1 MAEPPIPVARVAQ
14 PIQEQLAR
22 HISTIYTAAV
32 LFNSIN
38 ADGAHWPQTLARL
51 PEFINCFTRGAAM
64 TVAAPAC
71 PYSAGEG
78 ALNSFAGLVGSNGG
92 LNTWAGGLPVLQRSA
107 GAAITGY
114 IRSWSRILKSQF
126 DQLASGETIAPD
138 VINNIYNIQNLN
150 QSGPLFVRPVG
161 IQPDV
166 NLTISNPLGIFEDGQ
181 GDSTFT
187 EFAVDSGLQAIMNS
201 DRPPQQQQQ
210 RMEVDEGHVDVPEPG
225 SPLGEENPPQGSV
238 PMEDVAAPPQR
249 PTTHTIAAEL
259 ARTAADKPQLTH
271 QDERGI
277 TRYWKERPPEQLVTA
292 MLGTACSGPNANRAA
307 GCFEIPGRTNLPCT
321 DPSKAVAGM
330 CNFKTIA
337 VPWEN
342 PVGNSPVFRIYQ
354 ALDVGA
360 QIKLQLQRA
369 LIRYGYAAATLPIYC
384 QKALDRHFSVLYNP
398 EAVDGD
404 IFAVPEVKAAVE
416 LAREPR
422 TPTGESRT
430 ESTNKYIADLQLS
443 RNAQQQRVVHQL
455 VRNVYRPMWSAIY
468 QPPEQAMAAI
478 PKIESYISRNICPH
492 YSRILPRGKA
502 SVSGELLEALLK
514 NVPEANRQEIRGRA
528 NTFYHAADNSF
539 VPYPVYYVG
548 PDQTYYPNPA
558 YLNDKYTAPGGDAKR
573 QLMIH
578 RASGMLL
585 RSMQHLRNAMILYVL
600 AAQNPVEQRFT
611 AEQVQAMEGQL
622 LQKPGVLS
630 VTMVA
635 GDPAVPKGAM
645 AFLTEADRNVL
656 IALFRGML
664 STFPEDRAQD
674 VFGQITEANM
684 KRDGKNIIA
693 TMYKYDRELP
703 EHPDL
708 NVLRTV
714 VYLEAL
720 WSYWY
725 DNNTMG
731 KLRRR
736 MNFRAKLA
744 APGAALDTASRSLLD
759 VRNVGAEYNI
769 TADIVRPMGW
779 GDATLEGLVIA
790 HLRALPH
797 QQRQ

>member
-1 MAEPPIPVARVAQ
+1 MAEPPIPVARVEE
-14 PIQEQLAR
+14 PILEQLAR

-38 ADGAHWPQTLARL
+38 ADGARWPQTLARL

-71 PYSAGEG
+71 PYSAGKG
-78 ALNSFAGLVGSNGG
+78 ALNSFAGLVGSIAG
-92 LNTWAGGLPVLQRSA
+92 LNTWAGSLPVLQRSA
-107 GAAITGY
+107 GAAITSY
-114 IRSWSRILKSQF
+114 IRSWSRILKPQF
-126 DQLASGETIAPD
+126 DQLANGETIAPD

-166 NLTISNPLGIFEDGQ
+166 NLTIPNPLGIFENGQ
-181 GDSTFT
+181 GDPTFT
-187 EFAVDSGLQAIMNS
+187 KFAVDSGLQAIMNRDQS
-201 DRPPQQQQQ
+201 GAPPQQQQ

-225 SPLGEENPPQGSV
+225 SPIGEEQGSV
-238 PMEDVAAPPQR
+238 PMEDVAAPQ
-249 PTTHTIAAEL
+249 TTHTIAAEL

-292 MLGTACSGPNANRAA
+292 MLGTACSGPNATRAA
-307 GCFEIPGRTNLPCT
+307 GCFEIPGKTNLPCT

-398 EAVDGD
+398 EAANVD

-416 LAREPR
+416 LAREPK
-422 TPTGESRT
+422 TPISQSSSI
-430 ESTNKYIADLQLS
+430 ESTNKHIATRELGGEDI
-443 RNAQQQRVVHQL
+443 QRQKNIHTHI
-455 VRNVYRPMWSAIY
+455 RGIYAPMWRVGYLEA
-468 QPPEQAMAAI
+468 EQSMPQV
-478 PKIESYISRNICPH
+478 PKIESYVSRNICPH
-492 YSRILPRGKA
+492 YSRILPRDKA
-502 SVSGELLEALLK
+502 AISGELLDALLK
-514 NVPEANRQEIRGRA
+514 SVPEEANRQEIKRGA
-528 NTFYHAADNSF
+528 NTFYLAADNSF
-539 VPYPVYYVG
+539 VPYPIYYANS
-548 PDQTYYPNPA
+548 DQTYYPNPA

-600 AAQNPVEQRFT
+600 AARNPVEQRFT
-611 AEQVQAMEGQL
+611 PDQVQAMENQM
-622 LQKPGVLS
+622 LQKPDVLS
-630 VTMVA
+630 VAMAA
-635 GDPAVPKGAM
+635 GGPAVPKGAM
-645 AFLTEADRNVL
+645 AFLTEADRNVM

-664 STFPEDRAQD
+664 SIFPEDSAQD
-674 VFGQITEANM
+674 VFKQITEADM

-693 TMYKYDRELP
+693 TMYKYVAELP
-703 EHPDL
+703 ANPDL